1 MKKGQASLKDIAQAL
16 HISIS
21 TVSRALRGTGEV
33 NPETRKA
40 VLELAEE
47 WKYKP
52 NPLAMGLLKDKT
64 NTIGVIIPEIES
76 YYFATILR

>member
-16 HISIS
+16 NISIS

-40 VLELAEE
+40 SFEEVEQCFSPAEAVAE
-47 WKYKP
+47 AERCLRCYRVV
-52 NPLAMGLLKDKT
+52 
-64 NTIGVIIPEIES
+64 TIAV
-76 YYFATILR
+76 